1 MSDEP
6 VYVDGFDEA
15 LIGVGYQFA
24 KKMAVYDFQMCV
36 GILMERDGMTKDEAV
51 EFMHYNVLGA
61 YVGDNTPVFVGVDEQ
76 TPLFVWGEI

>member
-1 MSDEP
+1 MNDEP
-6 VYVDGFDEA
+6 VYADGFDTA

-24 KKMAVYDFQMCV
+24 KKIAVYDFQMCV
-36 GILMERDGMTKDEAV
+36 GILMSRDNMTEDDAV

-76 TPLFVWGEI
+76 TPLFVWEEK